1 MSGTKRETK
10 MTATRMNAARAAK
23 MAVAAG
29 LERLAGE
36 ARRLRDFDLACL
48 LDAASIG
55 VGSLTASE
63 RYGAVAAGCALVA
76 QLEHDTAGEGLA
88 PRSDADRDAEA
99 RAWEG
104 DTPAGGKS

>member
-1 MSGTKRETK
+1 
-10 MTATRMNAARAAK
+10 MTATLMNATR
-23 MAVAAG
+23 AVAV
-29 LERLAGE
+29 LRRLAGE
-36 ARRLRDFDLACL
+36 AWQLRDYDLACL

-63 RYGAVAAGCALVA
+63 WYGAVAAGCALVA

-104 DTPAGGKS
+104 DVPAGSGS